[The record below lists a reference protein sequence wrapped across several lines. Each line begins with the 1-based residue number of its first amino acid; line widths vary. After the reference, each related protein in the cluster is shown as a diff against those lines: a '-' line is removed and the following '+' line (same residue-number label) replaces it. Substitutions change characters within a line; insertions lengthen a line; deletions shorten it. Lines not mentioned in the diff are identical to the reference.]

1 MKNSFEEFAKRGGR
15 VVVVTMTVPS
25 MLKMW
30 LAENPH
36 PFPFLGD
43 PEKKSY
49 EAFGLQRFALRNF
62 LNPLVLWRFTK
73 QVLRGV
79 KIRRILPGED
89 ALQLGGNFL
98 FAGDKTLFAKWTS
111 SDPTRRPSIPT
122 LLSSLDQLTKRTEP
136 ATDSL

>member
-1 MKNSFEEFAKRGGR
+1 VKNAAEEFAKRGCR
-15 VVVVTMTVPS
+15 VVVVTMTNPS
-25 MLKMW
+25 LLRVW

-36 PFPFLGD
+36 PFPFLSD
-43 PEKKSY
+43 PQKKSY
-49 EAFGLQRFALRNF
+49 EAFGLERFALRNF
-62 LNPLVLWRFTK
+62 LNPMVLWRFTK

-122 LLSSLDQLTKRTEP
+122 LLSSLDQLTKRNGTT
-136 ATDSL
+136 TDSL